1 MRNGG
6 TQKIKSH
13 IAGSSLT
20 SKASLEDAIKHG
32 EMQELFALYRIC
44 IAIAANEAFG
54 FGNGRLKKLFDTT
67 DEAMQVFDDYAG
79 CIGVSKARGYL
90 DMDTGIA
97 KLLQI
102 AESRNIDLAYIA
114 CIRIMEV

>member
-1 MRNGG
+1 M
-6 TQKIKSH
+6 KSH

-54 FGNGRLKKLFDTT
+54 FGNDRLKK
-67 DEAMQVFDDYAG
+67 AV
-79 CIGVSKARGYL
+79 
-90 DMDTGIA
+90 
-97 KLLQI
+97 
-102 AESRNIDLAYIA
+102 
-114 CIRIMEV
+114 

>member
-1 MRNGG
+1 M
-6 TQKIKSH
+6 KSH

-54 FGNGRLKKLFDTT
+54 FGILPVDIYDFETDVEVIGNIYDNPELIGGRTN
-67 DEAMQVFDDYAG
+67 E
-79 CIGVSKARGYL
+79 
-90 DMDTGIA
+90 
-97 KLLQI
+97 
-102 AESRNIDLAYIA
+102 
-114 CIRIMEV
+114 